1 MTKKISCRVVR
12 SIPLTK
18 RGGERR
24 KAYRPNS
31 KDRRNSYITVKNAQ
45 VKKAGHSV
53 TYTAQSGIAKVF
65 INDSPTG
72 QSLDSYV

>member
-1 MTKKISCRVVR
+1 MVKRISCKVVG
-12 SIPLTK
+12 SAPLTK

-24 KAYRPNS
+24 KAQRADS
-31 KDRRNSYITVKNAQ
+31 KDRRTDGVVIKNAQ
-45 VKKAGHSV
+45 VKDAGNSV